1 VTLMSDRAKNILV
14 VEDEPMIAMLFED
27 YLDMLG
33 YRCIACVETVDDA
46 LEACDKGGF
55 DAVILDVHLGSQLA
69 WPVAEWLQ
77 MRDTPFVIAS
87 GGTGEGVPPSLAN
100 VPILEKPFNIQ
111 SFEAAIEKLF

>member
-1 VTLMSDRAKNILV
+1 MGDSAKNILV

-33 YRCIACVETVDDA
+33 HRCFACVETVDDA

-55 DAVILDVHLGSQLA
+55 DAVILDVHLGSQQA
-69 WPVAEWLQ
+69 WPVAERLQ
-77 MRDTPFVIAS
+77 TSNIPFVIAS
-87 GGTGEGVPPSLAN
+87 GGTGEGLPPSLAN

-111 SFEAAIEKLF
+111 SLESAIAQII